1 MKLTKAEKMI
11 CEAFSERDENGFV
24 KCRECPLRV
33 DIISLTCYAT
43 IDGRTT
49 KARGLHRYNT
59 NDLLQLFREIYGERR
74 ANEVD

>member
-1 MKLTKAEKMI
+1 MKLKKVEKLI

-33 DIISLTCYAT
+33 DIISLTCYAN

-49 KARGLHRYNT
+49 EARGLHRYNT

-74 ANEVD
+74 ANEAD

>member
-1 MKLTKAEKMI
+1 MKLTKVEKLI

-24 KCRECPLRV
+24 KCRECPLNV
-33 DIISLTCYAT
+33 DIIILNCYAN
-43 IDGRTT
+43 IDGRTA

-74 ANEVD
+74 ANEAD

>member
-11 CEAFSERDENGFV
+11 CEAFSERDENGNV
-24 KCRECPLRV
+24 KCWECPLRV
-33 DIISLTCYAT
+33 DIISLTCYAN

-49 KARGLHRYNT
+49 EARGLHRYNT

-74 ANEVD
+74 ANETD